1 MSAKSNDSSSLVRL
15 VVIAVVVMVGLSRL
29 SHNNTPSAGANQTHR
44 VEANTVATAPPA
56 PAGSAQA
63 LAQQILSTDSITY
76 NDAETRNSFEQVAS
90 GQPATTTCDSAPVAS
105 VEVSPKLLRVI
116 LAISAQGIP
125 LEFNALVDACH
136 TESSFHYRGLGVDII
151 NARQVGEQVMTY
163 VSNNRVA
170 LDVNELFYN
179 PYRELALDNGRPCN
193 CVIANHDEHIHI
205 GVNP

>member
-1 MSAKSNDSSSLVRL
+1 MSSKSNESSGLGRLVL
-15 VVIAVVVMVGLSRL
+15 IVVIALIVLSKL
-29 SHNNTPSAGANQTHR
+29 TQNDTPNASANQTPQ
-44 VEANTVATAPPA
+44 VDTNPVAPALPA

-63 LAQQILSTDSITY
+63 LAQQILSTESITY

-90 GQPATTTCDSAPVAS
+90 GQPATTTCSYAPVAS
-105 VEVSPKLLRVI
+105 VEVSPKLLQVI
-116 LAISAQGIP
+116 LTISAQGIP

-136 TESSFHYRGLGVDII
+136 TGNSFHYRGLGVDII
-151 NARQVGEQVMTY
+151 NAHDVGEQVMTY

-179 PYRELALDNGRPCN
+179 PLRSLALNNGELCN
-193 CVIANHDEHIHI
+193 CVIPNHDHHIHI